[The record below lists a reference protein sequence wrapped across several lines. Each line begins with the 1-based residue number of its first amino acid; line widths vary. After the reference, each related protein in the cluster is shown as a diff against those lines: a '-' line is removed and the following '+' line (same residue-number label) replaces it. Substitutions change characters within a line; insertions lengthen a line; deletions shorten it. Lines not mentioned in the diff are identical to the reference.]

1 MVGSIAWNTTTN
13 MLAAVDDGKLA
24 VWYHP
29 MVAFANKD
37 LLPQTVVRQ
46 EDRSVCTCQPYC

>member
-1 MVGSIAWNTTTN
+1 MVGSMAWNTTTN

-29 MVAFANKD
+29 MVAFTNKD

-46 EDRSVCTCQPYC
+46 EDRYVCLC